1 MKHYR
6 FIIILIIVTA
16 ATAIGTA
23 TEGSIPELWQKA
35 LKLFSAN
42 KDWIP
47 GTIIQRT
54 ELLTD
59 QGKPESTHEIWIEYK
74 KDDKDKITSEIVKVI
89 KDGKDVT
96 DEFKK
101 EQNKKQKKKDK
112 EDSASFELNDN
123 PFNPDLQKNVSI
135 KATNETQRIS
145 GKNCACFEFSQKVE
159 FRENDK
165 ILTVTNRGKAWL
177 DKETGYPLKLEYTF
191 DPLPKRMKSIWTI
204 ILYEITPEG
213 NWYAK
218 EMTMDGEAG
227 FLFIKK
233 KFHTLITFNN
243 FWKHKS

>member
-1 MKHYR
+1 MKR
-6 FIIILIIVTA
+6 CQVIILFALIAA
-16 ATAIGTA
+16 ATAISTA
-23 TEGSIPELWQKA
+23 TNENTPELWQKA

-47 GTIIQRT
+47 GNIIQRT
-54 ELLTD
+54 ELFTE
-59 QGKPESTHEIWIEYK
+59 QGKPESTHEVWIEYK
-74 KDDKDKITSEIVKVI
+74 KDDKEKITSEIVKVI
-89 KDGKDVT
+89 KDSKNVT

-101 EQNKKQKKKDK
+101 EQSKKQKKKDK

-135 KATNETQRIS
+135 KVTNETQRIS
-145 GKNCACFEFSQKVE
+145 GKNCTGFEFSQKVE

-165 ILTVTNRGKAWL
+165 KLTVTNRGKAWL

-204 ILYEITPEG
+204 ILYEVTPEG

-218 EMTMDGEAG
+218 EMIMDGEAG

-243 FWKHKS
+243 FWK